1 MGGPGSGGQG
11 RGRGKLNKEALY
23 YDRLANDPLTTAHNW
38 HYQYWR
44 LKNGWGYSPG
54 DTFHEGP
61 TPRKNPHFTRY
72 TLEMGIPIVTTRP
85 PGGANAGYTYT
96 RYVLGRRATSKA
108 NRPTNKLW
116 LDKVKAEFPL
126 VLISEVIYDYT
137 TNHELPQ
144 KARLSWNI
152 QFDAVAEELAPG
164 APPPYKGKVKVLKR
178 PPPLDLP
185 PTPPP
190 LDLPPTPPPK
200 GCPFYTDDED
210 ELEDELEDDWC
221 YDSSDNVYRR
231 R

>member
-44 LKNGWGYSPG
+44 LKNGWGYVPG
-54 DTFHEGP
+54 DTTARGGP
-61 TPRKNPHFTRY
+61 KMRKNPHFTRY

-96 RYVLGRRATSKA
+96 RYVLGRRATSSA

-137 TNHELPQ
+137 TNLELPQ

-152 QFDAVAEELAPG
+152 QFDSINPVRAAEELAPG
-164 APPPYKGKVKVLKR
+164 APPPYNGKVKVLKR

-190 LDLPPTPPPK
+190 K
-200 GCPFYTDDED
+200 RCPFYTDDED
-210 ELEDELEDDWC
+210 EDELE
-221 YDSSDNVYRR
+221 
-231 R
+231 

>member
-44 LKNGWGYSPG
+44 LKNGWGYVPG
-54 DTFHEGP
+54 DTTARGGP
-61 TPRKNPHFTRY
+61 KMRKNPHFTRY

-96 RYVLGRRATSKA
+96 RYVLGRRATSSA

-137 TNHELPQ
+137 TNLELPQ

-152 QFDAVAEELAPG
+152 QFDSVKPLPSITEELAPG
-164 APPPYKGKVKVLKR
+164 APPPYNGKVKVLKR

-190 LDLPPTPPPK
+190 K
-200 GCPFYTDDED
+200 RCPFYTDDED
-210 ELEDELEDDWC
+210 EDELE
-221 YDSSDNVYRR
+221 
-231 R
+231 